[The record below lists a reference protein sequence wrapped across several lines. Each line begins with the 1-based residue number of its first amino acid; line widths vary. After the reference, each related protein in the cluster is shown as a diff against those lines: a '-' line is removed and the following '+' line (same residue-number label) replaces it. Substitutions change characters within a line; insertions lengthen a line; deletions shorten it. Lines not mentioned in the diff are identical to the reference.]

1 MSTVFKKFSKSDVS
15 ITPFTA
21 HKKFSF
27 LTTSS
32 LKNVGGSIIEAYY
45 PSSSYR
51 SGFGFE
57 WANSGSDDPSNY
69 KKYSQLDHLFYKNSK
84 LGYNTKFSK
93 VKYFDHYRKLYD
105 RVQIISLPYKTI
117 GYKIKP
123 ESFVFK
129 RADGTFKDDG
139 RGTPPTA
146 YTLSLTFQELELIT
160 RERIAEGF

>member
-84 LGYNTKFSK
+84 LDYNTKFSK
-93 VKYFDHYRKLYD
+93 IKYFGHSRNLFNRVTVSDVRFDPPVGPEILQSTPEGKFQTQIRITFELYET
-105 RVQIISLPYKTI
+105 L
-117 GYKIKP
+117 
-123 ESFVFK
+123 
-129 RADGTFKDDG
+129 
-139 RGTPPTA
+139 TP
-146 YTLSLTFQELELIT
+146 
-160 RERIAEGF
+160 